1 MIKIFSKRHCFNL
14 IALLLLVQGLF
25 LFHSCAKPVVTPA
38 YIHIDSL
45 ALLTNPGQDGSNSH
59 NIPDAWVYVD
69 NQLVGAFE
77 LPATIPL
84 PYNGTHTVQV
94 SAGIKIN
101 GSVAERESYPFF
113 KSWNSTMNLLPG
125 ARTVLKPV
133 VSYAA
138 YAHPFL
144 WIESFETAGTSLI
157 DTLVS
162 DTIMRKDSVQRYEG
176 HFSGSAY
183 LDGMPGKVPG
193 TVHQR
198 FQCQSAQTFIH
209 NYPDEVV
216 YLEINFKCNTKFY
229 VGLINMANYNS
240 TQYFFFSPTDVWKK
254 TYVRLS
260 DALAGVPIGTGY
272 KVYFGMVKDLL
283 LPVSEMHID
292 NIKLI
297 H

>member
-1 MIKIFSKRHCFNL
+1 MIKNFTKRNCIQI
-14 IALLLLVQGLF
+14 IALFLLVQGLF
-25 LFHSCAKPVVTPA
+25 LFNSCGKPAITPS
-38 YIHIDSL
+38 YIHVDSI
-45 ALLTNPGQDGSNSH
+45 ALVTNPGLDGSNSH
-59 NIPDAWVYVD
+59 SIPDAWVYVD

-84 PYNGTHTVQV
+84 PYNGTHTVQI

-113 KSWNSTMNLLPG
+113 KNWSMAMNLVPG

-138 YAHPFL
+138 YAHPLL
-144 WIESFETAGTSLI
+144 WIENFETAGISLI
-157 DTLVS
+157 DTLLS
-162 DTIMRKDSVQRYEG
+162 DTIIRKDSLNRFEG

-183 LDGMPGKVPG
+183 LDGLPGKVAG
-193 TVHQR
+193 SLHER
-198 FQCQSAQTFIH
+198 FQCQSAQTFVH
-209 NYPDEVV
+209 NTPGEVV

-229 VGLINMANYNS
+229 VGLINTADYSS

-254 TYVRLS
+254 TYVRIS
-260 DALAGVPIGTGY
+260 DALAGVPIGNGY

-283 LPVSEMHID
+283 QPVSEMHID